1 VIRCGWW
8 APCHEL
14 FGLVHPAA
22 GAGGLLF
29 VLLTLAGLLAFKAM
43 KVQNMPDVDLPV
55 VSIGLAMPGATPAQL
70 ETDVV
75 RKVEAAVAVIPGL
88 KNTTATIVEG
98 AAVVT
103 GEFRL
108 EKGIQEAMA
117 DVRDVLSRVRGD
129 LPADMRE
136 PVVTRL
142 ELAAMPVL
150 TYTATSAAMDDE
162 SLSWFIDQVLSRA
175 LREVPGVGAV
185 TRVGGV
191 QREVRVELDPQRL
204 MALGVSAAQVS
215 RQLRMVQQD
224 AAAGRSHVGNSE
236 QSLRVTGSVS
246 SAADLAK
253 LDIALQDGRR
263 IRLGDLAQVFDTV
276 AEQRSAALLNGQP
289 AVAFEI
295 SRTRGASQ
303 IEVAA
308 GVRRALDR
316 VRTLHPGVEF
326 TQAFDFVKPVQQN
339 FEASMQLLVEG
350 ALLAVVVVWIFL
362 RDWRA
367 TWIAAVALPLSVIP
381 TFAAVHLLGFTLNAL
396 TLLALT
402 LVVGILVDDA
412 IVEIENIM
420 RHLRMGKSPRRAAM
434 EAANEIGL
442 AVIATTFTLV
452 AVFLPTAF
460 MSGVIGRYFEQFGWT
475 AAIAVLFSLVVAR
488 LLTPMMC
495 AYLLRPLP
503 AAARQEA
510 PTSRAMALYLRAVH
524 WCLNH
529 RALTAYAA
537 FATIVVT
544 LVLVPLLPRGF
555 LPADDLPQT
564 QVTLSL
570 PPGSTLDQ
578 TAAMAERARRLLT
591 RQPEVLQVYTA
602 IGGGAAGTDA
612 YAPQGLSDVRR
623 AVLTVTLKPR
633 DERAGVTRRQVE
645 ATARQALAD
654 LPGVRVRVGMG
665 ASADRYQLV
674 LTGADARVLREHAR
688 LVEQQMRDL
697 PGLGAV
703 SSSASML
710 RSEVVVRMDPMR
722 AADLGVT
729 TQALADTLRVA
740 TAGDHDPALPKLNL
754 SERQVPVVVRLPAEA
769 REDLGLLQRLPV
781 PGARGPVP
789 IQQVATLSLESAPTQ
804 IDRRNRQR
812 QVTIEVELDGRSL
825 GDVERQVTALPAV
838 RNMPAGISR
847 APIGD
852 AEVMSD
858 LFAAFAVAMTAGV
871 LCIYG
876 VLVLLFRSFVQ
887 PATILVALVLA
898 VPGAFA
904 PLLLTRGD
912 VSMPVLIGLIM
923 LMGIAAKNSILL
935 VDFAIMARREQR
947 VTHRLA
953 IMDACRKR
961 AQPVIMTTL
970 AMGAGMLP
978 VALGLGASDPAFRT
992 PMAIVVI
999 GGLVTSTIMSLLLQ
1013 VSPGLASA
1021 RGRIARARAERV
1033 AADAA
1038 WMPLVMGSASASR
1051 GRNEPQ
1057 LPVTNTTTA
1066 GVQASWELDFFGA
1079 GRAGSAAGEARLAG
1093 AEFALRAVR
1102 MSVAAETASSYLSLR
1117 ACEVQQEIA
1126 RQELESQAQTVQVSE
1141 TAEQAGLLATHQVAL
1156 ARAAQAQAQA
1166 VLRARTAQCD
1176 HLLQSLV
1183 AITGLDAKGLR
1194 PQLELGKGLVPAP
1207 ASAIPEFLPAAVLAR
1222 RPDVEEAAM
1231 AVAAAGF
1238 DERAALARQWP
1249 TISLTGTVGQ
1259 ARASSA
1265 PVTFDGQVWS
1275 LGPLQIT
1282 FPIFDAGVRKARVQA
1297 AEAGLEEAKAAYQA
1311 RVRLAANEVE
1321 EALIT
1326 LRSSRER
1333 ERHVRQA
1340 ALGFGLAQKAADERL
1355 KAGLASVLEVEQ
1367 TRRSV
1372 FAARAA
1378 VAELQFQRAVA
1389 WVTLYRAAGGAW
1401 E

>member
-1 VIRCGWW
+1 M
-8 APCHEL
+8 
-14 FGLVHPAA
+14 
-22 GAGGLLF
+22 LF
-29 VLLTLAGLLAFKAM
+29 VLLTLAGLLAFRAM

-70 ETDVV
+70 ETEVV

-150 TYTATSAAMDDE
+150 TYTATSATMDDE

-224 AAAGRSHVGNSE
+224 AAAGRSQVGNSE
-236 QSLRVTGSVS
+236 QTLRVTGSVS
-246 SAADLAK
+246 SASDLVK

-303 IEVAA
+303 IEVAT
-308 GVRRALDR
+308 GVRRVLDR
-316 VRTLHPGVEF
+316 VRALHPGVEF

-434 EAANEIGL
+434 EAADEIGL

-475 AAIAVLFSLVVAR
+475 AAIAVLFSLLVAR

-503 AAARQEA
+503 AAAHKEA
-510 PTSRAMALYLRAVH
+510 PQSRWMGLYLTAVH

-537 FATIVVT
+537 FATIVIT
-544 LVLVPLLPRGF
+544 LVLVPLLPQGF
-555 LPADDLPQT
+555 LPPDDLPQT

-570 PPGSTLDQ
+570 PPGTTLDQ
-578 TAAMAERARRLLT
+578 TAAMAERARLLLA

-645 ATARQALAD
+645 ATARQALSD
-654 LPGVRVRVGMG
+654 LPAVRVRVGMG

-674 LTGADARVLREHAR
+674 LTGADAPVLRDHAR

-703 SSSASML
+703 SSSASIL

-812 QVTIEVELDGRSL
+812 QVTIEVGLDGQSL
-825 GDVERQVTALPAV
+825 GDVERQVMMLPAV

-858 LFAAFAVAMTAGV
+858 LFAAFAVAMTSGV

-904 PLLLTRGD
+904 PLLLTGGD
-912 VSMPVLIGLIM
+912 ISMPVLIGLIM

-935 VDFAIMARREQR
+935 VDFAIMARREQAL
-947 VTHRLA
+947 THRLA

-961 AQPVIMTTL
+961 ARPVIMTTL

-978 VALGLGASDPAFRT
+978 VALGLGASDPAFRM

-999 GGLVTSTIMSLLLQ
+999 GGLVTSTIMSLL
-1013 VSPGLASA
+1013 VVP
-1021 RGRIARARAERV
+1021 
-1033 AADAA
+1033 
-1038 WMPLVMGSASASR
+1038 
-1051 GRNEPQ
+1051 
-1057 LPVTNTTTA
+1057 
-1066 GVQASWELDFFGA
+1066 
-1079 GRAGSAAGEARLAG
+1079 
-1093 AEFALRAVR
+1093 AV
-1102 MSVAAETASSYLSLR
+1102 YL
-1117 ACEVQQEIA
+1117 
-1126 RQELESQAQTVQVSE
+1126 
-1141 TAEQAGLLATHQVAL
+1141 
-1156 ARAAQAQAQA
+1156 
-1166 VLRARTAQCD
+1166 
-1176 HLLQSLV
+1176 LV
-1183 AITGLDAKGLR
+1183 ADVRRAWLR
-1194 PQLELGKGLVPAP
+1194 
-1207 ASAIPEFLPAAVLAR
+1207 R
-1222 RPDVEEAAM
+1222 R
-1231 AVAAAGF
+1231 
-1238 DERAALARQWP
+1238 R
-1249 TISLTGTVGQ
+1249 
-1259 ARASSA
+1259 
-1265 PVTFDGQVWS
+1265 
-1275 LGPLQIT
+1275 
-1282 FPIFDAGVRKARVQA
+1282 
-1297 AEAGLEEAKAAYQA
+1297 
-1311 RVRLAANEVE
+1311 
-1321 EALIT
+1321 
-1326 LRSSRER
+1326 
-1333 ERHVRQA
+1333 
-1340 ALGFGLAQKAADERL
+1340 
-1355 KAGLASVLEVEQ
+1355 
-1367 TRRSV
+1367 
-1372 FAARAA
+1372 
-1378 VAELQFQRAVA
+1378 QRAVA
-1389 WVTLYRAAGGAW
+1389 RQGDFAATVQLSRHHRR
-1401 E
+1401 